1 MTDLSPAMQDS
12 AILGFVGREQIQ
24 FALAG
29 PDGELR
35 VATIR
40 NYDANITTGV
50 AGALSRFQQELA
62 ITAFPVRASI
72 AVSGLVRGDVIA
84 ITRTRWFL
92 SRSGLEAML
101 GEQPLILNDFAAEA
115 WALNN
120 ADARPPEMLGGG
132 TTLTLRR
139 PGTYLVLGVTSGLGA
154 ALVNR
159 SEADVVTVLPT
170 EAGHGIF
177 GGATPELTQMAAE
190 LASRGS
196 PALAEDL
203 VSGPGLLAIYNL
215 LAMRSKVIAHAQTP
229 GAVAGLIATDP
240 LARQACDFFC
250 RAFWSHAGSLV
261 LTYGA
266 WDGVIITGSLL
277 GALRPRLRLPEVQ
290 ASFLAV
296 IPYQRYLN
304 LVPRGYV
311 SLVNGELLGAA
322 EALRHRSPRL

>member
-1 MTDLSPAMQDS
+1 MTNPSPAMQDS

-24 FALAG
+24 FALTG
-29 PDGELR
+29 QDGELR

-40 NYDANITTGV
+40 SYDANITTGV

-101 GEQPLILNDFAAEA
+101 GEKPLILNDFAAEA

-120 ADARPPEMLGGG
+120 ADVRIPEMLGGE
-132 TTLTLRR
+132 TTLTLQK
-139 PGTYLVLGVTSGLGA
+139 PGTYLVLGVTSGLGV

-159 SEADVVTVLPT
+159 SEAGVVTVLPT

-190 LASRGS
+190 LASHGS

-215 LAMRSKVIAHAQTP
+215 LAKRSKTVAQARTP
-229 GAVAGLIATDP
+229 GAIAGLIDIDP
-240 LARQACDFFC
+240 LAREACDMFS

-266 WDGVIITGSLL
+266 WDGVIVTGSLL
-277 GALRPRLRLPEVQ
+277 GVLRPILRLPEVQ

-296 IPYQRYLN
+296 IPYRRYLN

-322 EALRHRSPRL
+322 EALRHRAPRL